1 MMLMTLSVAKVTT
14 QTKSTP
20 KKAPTLLSSTWFST
34 SRRRRDVGVF
44 FVGVVE
50 SSAAAAAGGGASLS
64 GDTPRFRLAALPGS
78 RWRSGRPSSRSSP
91 VLHVPQKINVDD
103 VPSATEHSV
112 CFSPSLAV
120 DSRTLPIC
128 SAGLAAIRLEGRLPF
143 FKLTALR
150 LP

>member
-34 SRRRRDVGVF
+34 SRRRRDVVF

-50 SSAAAAAGGGASLS
+50 SSAAGGAGGGASLS

-112 CFSPSLAV
+112 SFSPSPAAT
-120 DSRTLPIC
+120 SRTLSI
-128 SAGLAAIRLEGRLPF
+128 
-143 FKLTALR
+143 
-150 LP
+150 